1 MALNVYTSKCAEG
14 AKIHGDNYR
23 MYNVGVCLM
32 LLGIDEVTEGNLAE
46 VEARWNFYC
55 LLNHESAEYRK
66 AMMDTIRDAV
76 GVEINGKRETWLMFS
91 KRIAESFHNETLRK
105 IKDREEEKAKY
116 GDDDELDPAEW
127 EATC

>member
-14 AKIHGDNYR
+14 AKIHGDNDR
-23 MYNVGVCLM
+23 MYSVGVCLM
-32 LLGIDEVTEGNLAE
+32 LLGMDEVTKGNLAE

-66 AMMDTIRDAV
+66 FMMDMIRDAV
-76 GVEINGKRETWLMFS
+76 GVEINGKRETWLSFS
-91 KRIAESFHNETLRK
+91 KRIAESFHNETLRR
-105 IKDREEEKAKY
+105 IKNRKEDEGK
-116 GDDDELDPAEW
+116 DDELDPAEW